1 MNNTWFLSLRYSWFS
16 GRDKV
21 GHRSLQCYDLKIENR
36 ELTAGSL
43 PSHDALSGQPGR
55 RPPGLDYC
63 LFPCLMKGSHLWWNS
78 LCEVYSHRT
87 TKEKSLSCSLAAS
100 SAKPYARHSVGSHKP
115 QDSCS
120 FRPTVNVL
128 GIKGTSEQGQVD
140 IIFLSSK
147 NQQIL
152 LLRDAGINIARRG
165 IGCWLWRFFHLCL
178 QTETAMDIIPNLICC
193 TLF

>member
-1 MNNTWFLSLRYSWFS
+1 MRLCLSARKRISLICTHKPDARLPECKGEFTTCGYSFTTSFVQISIAGIKDIMMNNTWFLSLRYSWFS

-128 GIKGTSEQGQVD
+128 GIKGTSEQG
-140 IIFLSSK
+140 
-147 NQQIL
+147 
-152 LLRDAGINIARRG
+152 
-165 IGCWLWRFFHLCL
+165 
-178 QTETAMDIIPNLICC
+178 
-193 TLF
+193 